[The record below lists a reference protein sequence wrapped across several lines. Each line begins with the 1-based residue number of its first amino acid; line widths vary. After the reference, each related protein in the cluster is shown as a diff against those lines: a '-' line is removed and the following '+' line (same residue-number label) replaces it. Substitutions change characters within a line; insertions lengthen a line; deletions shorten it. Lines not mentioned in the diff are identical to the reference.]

1 MTEKPHNYYCQC
13 QKCYFYREARKELH
27 DTATVLRNALRA
39 IEAVATQRHKKE
51 SKEDV

>member
-1 MTEKPHNYYCQC
+1 MDKPHDHHCQC
-13 QKCYFYREARKELH
+13 STCFFYRDARKELH

-39 IEAVATQRHKKE
+39 IEAVAIQRHKKE